1 QQDRIRASADEAFPE
16 SLARFRENLGGVEQI
31 LQEAAQT
38 AVARSLAEI
47 EARSS
52 DLKHQT
58 VDDLMKSAEWYEK
71 KAQTQIQS
79 LTEKTVEQ
87 AENKFRE
94 KAGEVSSVFASELDH
109 SAAASSGIR

>member
-1 QQDRIRASADEAFPE
+1 MNCTGGPRRFLMKLARAFAARLMRIAR
-16 SLARFRENLGGVEQI
+16 ARFRENLGGIDQI

-38 AVARSLAEI
+38 VAARNLAEI
-47 EARSS
+47 ESRTV
-52 DLKHQT
+52 DLKHQA

-87 AENKFRE
+87 AENQFRE
-94 KAGEVSSVFASELDH
+94 KAGEVSSVFA
-109 SAAASSGIR
+109 